1 MMMTHSWEPLLF
13 DQVMEKSDSNVEF
26 MPDDEI
32 ISIYGDDDEEDA
44 SDREL
49 FIAEG
54 VVTDHVVDEYHTKV
68 NKEDTHTIVSATT
81 TKEVSFVF
89 VTQSDPVSSPG
100 DVKEIHITKEAR
112 SDPFGNLPQKMDFL
126 AAQVHNLTKSLPNQF
141 ADKMNSVASSV
152 PSLISHV
159 VAQQLPNL
167 LTLAIKY
174 ILPRAL
180 TNAVRETFFRFNM
193 RIRTAI
199 KGEMPANLTTSVLK
213 LMYKEFNALKKLESK
228 SKIGEVTGLLK
239 QCTIHQ
245 MQLINYMEQILHSS
259 VKVPKDILVV
269 NVKHLHTK
277 VDKTS
282 ADVNEL
288 VGLVSRTIEVPTLAQ
303 EEPQTADASDGQNS
317 SALVAHE
324 QELDEIKAHRIQHL
338 NKMRDEY
345 IYYISFGDDPLPITE
360 FNYKVR
366 KSSKIATMRVIRN
379 NQPLNYKIFDEF
391 KLGMETG

>member
-126 AAQVHNLTKSLPNQF
+126 AAQVHNLTKSIPNQF

-228 SKIGEVTGLLK
+228 RSKIGEVTRLLK

-269 NVKHLHTK
+269 NVKYLHTK
-277 VDKTS
+277 
-282 ADVNEL
+282 
-288 VGLVSRTIEVPTLAQ
+288 TIKVPVLAQ

-317 SALVAHE
+317 SALVVHSTTKE
-324 QELDEIKAHRIQHL
+324 PPSKIPKVVMEIPTIPSLVPL
-338 NKMRDEY
+338 NSIK
-345 IYYISFGDDPLPITE
+345 PITVDNIPFE
-360 FNYKVR
+360 QLFANLAVEEGAMTLKEAKLQLQEVKRLADLKAQR
-366 KSSKIATMRVIRN
+366 K
-379 NQPLNYKIFDEF
+379 NQRRCLK
-391 KLGMETG
+391 G